1 MRRCKKLA
9 QISLMTLLVAVAVG
23 GMVFSVT
30 GCAQAV
36 DGKTAVNESVPAR
49 ETAPLENQEQRLS
62 YALGMV
68 LGNQFRQQAVMVD
81 LDFYLQGLEDAL
93 SGQATRMTDIEAR
106 DAVNRLQR
114 DLQRKQLSSPE
125 PAGRPTGIEVSF
137 KLDPRLT
144 RSMYMGDRWV
154 SPPTFTIV
162 QEGREAV
169 IEARAHGTN
178 AKGKSLQINPEWT
191 PEDPEMLEI
200 VPDTGGEVRIMV
212 HSAGRT
218 SLKVEVPGISKTY
231 TVLASYLDDS
241 IQVEISQ

>member
-1 MRRCKKLA
+1 MDLSKKAIRFLLK
-9 QISLMTLLVAVAVG
+9 SLLIMSVG
-23 GMVFSVT
+23 GLPFLLS
-30 GCAQAV
+30 GCA
-36 DGKTAVNESVPAR
+36 PAS
-49 ETAPLENQEQRLS
+49 AGADSSKHAAIASQDVSPLENSEQRLS

-68 LGNQFRQQAVMVD
+68 LGNQFREQSVRVD
-81 LDFYLQGLEDAL
+81 PGLYLEGFEAAL
-93 SGQATRMTDIEAR
+93 SGGSTRLSRIEAR
-106 DAVNRLQR
+106 TVMNQFQQELK
-114 DLQRKQLSSPE
+114 RKQLASSVS
-125 PAGRPTGIEVSF
+125 AAVPTGIEVSF

-162 QEGREAV
+162 QVGREAV

-178 AKGKSLQINPEWT
+178 SKGKSLQIRPEWT
-191 PEDPEMLEI
+191 PEDPEMLAV

-212 HSAGRT
+212 RSAGRT

-231 TVLASYLDDS
+231 TVRANYLDDS